1 MKIGNI
7 GDTHWVSLSAKDMIA
22 SHLEAAINRTRQGDL
37 EAAEIQTLTAL
48 NMIYELQNM
57 NRGTK

>member
-1 MKIGNI
+1 MNVRKIGN
-7 GDTHWVSLSAKDMIA
+7 TNVLSVSAKDMIA
-22 SHLEAAINRTRQGDL
+22 SHLEAAINRTRLGDL
-37 EAAEIQTLTAL
+37 EAAEMQALTAL